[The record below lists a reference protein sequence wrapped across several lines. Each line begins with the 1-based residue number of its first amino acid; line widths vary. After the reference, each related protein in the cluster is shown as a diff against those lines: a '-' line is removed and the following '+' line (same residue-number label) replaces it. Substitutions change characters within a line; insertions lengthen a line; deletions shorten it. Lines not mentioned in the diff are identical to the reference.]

1 MECLYCRATL
11 GLLSRGEFC
20 NNKHRDQWRERQAE
34 LSIQRLIESFS
45 YDKTAAEKSGSG
57 SVSVLDWTS
66 RDADPPV
73 APFAHRDSRE
83 EIKPPVTR
91 AIRDDSEKRGG
102 FDHGSDSDRQAPPDA
117 GFISTI
123 DVNKGLHLPVF
134 NRRPA
139 LSEKGLNDGF
149 DSNLINRVVRT
160 IDARYERRRFIRA
173 LSVSSTEGCQA
184 RLFDH
189 SAPRPFLDLSDGQNL
204 CQALPVQ
211 LRSLATFTCAVPGQ
225 SVQACAL
232 QPEASQLTLYS
243 GPQST
248 YAVPPM
254 ALLQRETLPTPV
266 TVPSKTIVAKLA
278 RLALGAAIE
287 ARLALGAAIEPLHS
301 PAPSGFQALPAGQ
314 ILRGQFTQLQFQACK
329 VAYPLL
335 HPCELEPRPWQARV
349 PTAAVGSYEVRPVHL
364 HTREVESRCT
374 RTQRPKI
381 GQASLPHS
389 AAAQPVG
396 YTQAP
401 QAFALTVGRTN
412 LAPRNCGFY
421 ALAPERIV
429 STRATSLGASGPG
442 MPQQPLAQQLQP
454 RQFGFACCRVPV
466 TPVEGFA
473 RNREKPTAL
482 QSAGNRSSEVSLTAL
497 CRREMPEQTAP
508 LIPYPKIRPASL
520 PRPEASRPQHSSIQP
535 RGVAISIGR
544 LSSRLFD
551 CADRA
556 LAINQSIPV
565 RTEPTTL
572 PRIASE
578 LPTASPRQ
586 KVRGTVLPVQ
596 SRQREFQVFRLSAA
610 ALQVLPVKAENKVC
624 RVSELTYEVRPMALL
639 RRTADRQPVD
649 AWDLKIPLTILLGP
663 INGVSHV
670 TAATRTSQ
678 AVPVSLVQLSLALPN
693 CTFQAVATRPSTPA
707 HAKTTTQPYASSPPS
722 LQAGAAQVQRRKLD
736 FRLSQVF
743 TTTRTAQ
750 IVASRPEKLETKE
763 YAASSQLRQPRR
775 IALRSQTA
783 TRKPVFAGHITSNP
797 VLARPT
803 TPPLPSAVQIR
814 AQQAFGI
821 TSGRTA
827 PMLPNCSFHGL
838 ATRFCASP
846 MDSQIRTTQ
855 LGSSQTV
862 AIRIYT
868 RDLRLTSAASMLFDS
883 PIFLGAELSSQRPKF
898 VAKGF
903 DFDYKI
909 GVPSRRLPAWDP
921 ERTPCLQFAAN
932 PNSAK
937 VALVGS
943 SRMTRTATWALPE
956 TRLHLQLRAREIAAA
971 AYRSTGTKPAGA
983 KGDLKWV
990 AHKIP
995 WVPMP

>member
-20 NNKHRDQWRERQAE
+20 NNKHRDQWREQQAE

-45 YDKTAAEKSGSG
+45 CDKTAAEKSGSG

-66 RDADPPV
+66 RDAVPP
-73 APFAHRDSRE
+73 AALFAHRDSRE

-91 AIRDDSEKRGG
+91 AIRDASEKRGV

-123 DVNKGLHLPVF
+123 DLNKGLHLPVF

-139 LSEKGLNDGF
+139 LSEKGLNNGF
-149 DSNLINRVVRT
+149 DSNLINRVLRA
-160 IDARYERRRFIRA
+160 IDARYERRRFIRP

-184 RLFDH
+184 RLFGH

-204 CQALPVQ
+204 CKARPVQ
-211 LRSLATFTCAVPGQ
+211 LRSLATFTCAVPGR

-287 ARLALGAAIEPLHS
+287 PLHS

-314 ILRGQFTQLQFQACK
+314 ILRGQFTQLQFQACQ
-329 VAYPLL
+329 VAHPVL

-364 HTREVESRCT
+364 HTREVESRST

-381 GQASLPHS
+381 GQASLPQS
-389 AAAQPVG
+389 AATQPVG

-412 LAPRNCGFY
+412 PAPRNCGFY

-429 STRATSLGASGPG
+429 STRATSVATSRPG

-454 RQFGFACCRVPV
+454 RQFGFACCRVLV

-482 QSAGNRSSEVSLTAL
+482 QSAGKRSSEVSLTAL
-497 CRREMPEQTAP
+497 CRREMPERTAP
-508 LIPYPKIRPASL
+508 LIPY
-520 PRPEASRPQHSSIQP
+520 
-535 RGVAISIGR
+535 
-544 LSSRLFD
+544 
-551 CADRA
+551 
-556 LAINQSIPV
+556 
-565 RTEPTTL
+565 T
-572 PRIASE
+572 
-578 LPTASPRQ
+578 
-586 KVRGTVLPVQ
+586 
-596 SRQREFQVFRLSAA
+596 
-610 ALQVLPVKAENKVC
+610 
-624 RVSELTYEVRPMALL
+624 
-639 RRTADRQPVD
+639 
-649 AWDLKIPLTILLGP
+649 
-663 INGVSHV
+663 
-670 TAATRTSQ
+670 
-678 AVPVSLVQLSLALPN
+678 
-693 CTFQAVATRPSTPA
+693 
-707 HAKTTTQPYASSPPS
+707 SSPPS

-736 FRLSQVF
+736 FRPSQVF
-743 TTTRTAQ
+743 TTTRTTP
-750 IVASRPEKLETKE
+750 IIASRPEKLETKE

-783 TRKPVFAGHITSNP
+783 TRKPVFARHVTTNP

-827 PMLPNCSFHGL
+827 PVLPNCSFHAL
-838 ATRFCASP
+838 ATRFGASP

-855 LGSSQTV
+855 LGSGQTV
-862 AIRIYT
+862 AIRIYA

-883 PIFLGAELSSQRPKF
+883 PVFLGAELSSQRPKF

-909 GVPSRRLPAWDP
+909 GVPSQRLPAWDP
-921 ERTPCLQFAAN
+921 ERTPCLQFPAN
-932 PNSAK
+932 PNSEK

-943 SRMTRTATWALPE
+943 SRVARTLTWALPG
-956 TRLHLQLRAREIAAA
+956 TRLHLELHAREIAAA
-971 AYRSTGTKPAGA
+971 AYPSTGTKPAGG

>member
-1 MECLYCRATL
+1 MECLYCGATL

-20 NNKHRDQWRERQAE
+20 NGKHRVQWREQQTA
-34 LSIQRLIESFS
+34 LSIQRLRESFS
-45 YDKTAAEKSGSG
+45 DDKTAAEKSRAGA
-57 SVSVLDWTS
+57 VSLLDRTS
-66 RDADPPV
+66 KDVTPP
-73 APFAHRDSRE
+73 PELFAHRDSRE
-83 EIKPPVTR
+83 EIKPPVTP
-91 AIRDDSEKRGG
+91 AIRDASEKRGV
-102 FDHGSDSDRQAPPDA
+102 FYHGSGSDRQAPPDA

-123 DVNKGLHLPVF
+123 DLNKGLHLPVF

-139 LSEKGLNDGF
+139 LSEKGLNDSF
-149 DSNLINRVVRT
+149 DSNLVNRVVRT

-184 RLFDH
+184 RLFGH
-189 SAPRPFLDLSDGQNL
+189 SAPRPFLDLSGGQNL
-204 CQALPVQ
+204 CKALPVQ
-211 LRSLATFTCAVPGQ
+211 PRSLATFTCAVPGQ

-254 ALLQRETLPTPV
+254 AVLQRETLPTPV
-266 TVPSKTIVAKLA
+266 IVPSKTSVAKL
-278 RLALGAAIE
+278 

-329 VAYPLL
+329 VAHPLL
-335 HPCELEPRPWQARV
+335 HPCELEPRPRQARV

-364 HTREVESRCT
+364 HTREVESRST
-374 RTQRPKI
+374 STQRPKI
-381 GQASLPHS
+381 GQASLPQS
-389 AAAQPVG
+389 AATQPVG

-401 QAFALTVGRTN
+401 QAFAFTVGRTN
-412 LAPRNCGFY
+412 PAPRNCGFY

-429 STRATSLGASGPG
+429 STRATSVATSRPG

-454 RQFGFACCRVPV
+454 RQFGFACCRVPI

-482 QSAGNRSSEVSLTAL
+482 QSAGKRSSEVSLMAL

-520 PRPEASRPQHSSIQP
+520 PRPEASRPQHSSTQP

-551 CADRA
+551 CTDRA

-565 RTEPTTL
+565 QTEPTTL

-578 LPTASPRQ
+578 LPIASPRQ
-586 KVRGTVLPVQ
+586 KVRGTLLPVQ

-610 ALQVLPVKAENKVC
+610 AIQVLPVKPENKVC
-624 RVSELTYEVRPMALL
+624 RASELTYEVRPMAFL
-639 RRTADRQPVD
+639 RRAADRQPVD
-649 AWDLKIPLTILLGP
+649 AWHLKIPLTGLSGP
-663 INGVSHV
+663 TIGRSKV
-670 TAATRTSQ
+670 AAQTQPSQ
-678 AVPVSLVQLSLALPN
+678 VPSVSLVQLSLALPN
-693 CTFQAVATRPSTPA
+693 CTFQAVATRSSTPA
-707 HAKTTTQPYASSPPS
+707 HAKTTTQPCISPPHR

-736 FRLSQVF
+736 FRPSQVF
-743 TTTRTAQ
+743 TTTRTTQ
-750 IVASRPEKLETKE
+750 IVASKPEKLETKE
-763 YAASSQLRQPRR
+763 YAASGQLRQPRHIVLCR
-775 IALRSQTA
+775 ESTPPE
-783 TRKPVFAGHITSNP
+783 PVFARYVNIIP

-803 TPPLPSAVQIR
+803 APPLPSAVQIR
-814 AQQAFGI
+814 TEHAFGI

-827 PMLPNCSFHGL
+827 PMLPNCSFHAL
-838 ATRFCASP
+838 ATRFGASP
-846 MDSQIRTTQ
+846 MHSQIRSTQ
-855 LGSSQTV
+855 TGSGQTV
-862 AIRIYT
+862 AIHIYA

-883 PIFLGAELSSQRPKF
+883 PVFLGAELSSQRPRF

-909 GVPSRRLPAWDP
+909 GVPFRRLPSWDP

-943 SRMTRTATWALPE
+943 SRVVRTATWALPE

-971 AYRSTGTKPAGA
+971 AYHSTGTKPAGA